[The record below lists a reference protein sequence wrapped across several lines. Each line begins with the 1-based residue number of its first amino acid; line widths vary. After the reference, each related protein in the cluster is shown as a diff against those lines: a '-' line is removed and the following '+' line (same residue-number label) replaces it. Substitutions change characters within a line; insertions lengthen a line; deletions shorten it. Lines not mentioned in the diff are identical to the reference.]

1 MGAQDEAELSVAAAL
16 RSADAVRPVTAA
28 AHMDRA
34 EFSGNSD
41 ASAAA
46 AATLPLGVEA
56 GEEALLELE
65 RTHEESGA
73 QRWKLL
79 RQVIANL
86 RTQVS
91 EAVAAL
97 GEAQRRAAV
106 LDEGLLRERHA
117 REAADAAQQE
127 ELRALSEKLRAE
139 LRCSQEESLAALEVA
154 KAHSEACTQA
164 STAASAEALL
174 AEAKMLRQALSS
186 EEEARHRQ
194 GDEGRVVLEELR
206 RCLRLEAEARAEAF
220 KDAQEASSALATKLN
235 SEKEERL
242 VKEREVAKA
251 QQALGEELRSLG
263 ERQSSDLDVLSRR
276 VEELPA
282 VAAAEA
288 KNMGEQLQRLVSSV
302 DEAAKSA
309 ETRLEL
315 RQRAAEERL
324 QELGLVEPRLCE
336 LIREESAIREQVVS
350 VSQKVVEEIAGSLH
364 REAAER
370 RGDFE
375 QLSEM
380 VKASMEASRR
390 EEQARE
396 LALAE
401 QARALGSVSTKLE
414 AEMCRHAETEAN
426 LQAELGG
433 LRDDITNEHT
443 AREAACA
450 TLGQK
455 EAVAR
460 EELAGEL
467 HRCFSEQED
476 RSREWARLLGERLST
491 DLRSEREVAM
501 AELRREV
508 DEKSV
513 AALAAVRTDLQS
525 LLRQLENRQEEM
537 DQAQTSALAAD
548 RAASENR
555 AQQAAREVK
564 EALDAH
570 GEFAEALAKEQRLLV
585 ERLSEGMARAMATGE
600 GAARRAA
607 ALEVDMQKVR
617 SSLPLAFV
625 APSAF
630 R

>member
-1 MGAQDEAELSVAAAL
+1 
-16 RSADAVRPVTAA
+16 
-28 AHMDRA
+28 
-34 EFSGNSD
+34 
-41 ASAAA
+41 
-46 AATLPLGVEA
+46 
-56 GEEALLELE
+56 
-65 RTHEESGA
+65 
-73 QRWKLL
+73 
-79 RQVIANL
+79 
-86 RTQVS
+86 
-91 EAVAAL
+91 
-97 GEAQRRAAV
+97 
-106 LDEGLLRERHA
+106 
-117 REAADAAQQE
+117 
-127 ELRALSEKLRAE
+127 
-139 LRCSQEESLAALEVA
+139 
-154 KAHSEACTQA
+154 
-164 STAASAEALL
+164 
-174 AEAKMLRQALSS
+174 
-186 EEEARHRQ
+186 
-194 GDEGRVVLEELR
+194 
-206 RCLRLEAEARAEAF
+206 
-220 KDAQEASSALATKLN
+220 
-235 SEKEERL
+235 